1 MEASNPELARDAV
14 NTQGFCVVRGYMLPV
29 NDSYKTKSLKVL
41 LVCGS
46 DLLES
51 FGIPGF
57 WICEQSNIITVDEVV
72 PSGISSTGL
81 RVSVF
86 AQNLRIMEVGM
97 GGGDEGLKCEK
108 ISAGG
113 MWKCNLKAMSG
124 EVLCEKHYLSA
135 CRVMRNGVDGE
146 ENSGFEGQKRKRDD
160 EDMGVF
166 DVDRSEIRVVHGET
180 GANSVRKRGRPKKLK
195 KNVLEEKGCVRKRGR
210 PPKKKV
216 VQENGC
222 EKKTSSVDGSEIKV
236 FSGEIGVNGVR
247 KRGRPPKKKMFSGE
261 IRVNGVRKRGRP
273 PKKKVFYGE
282 IRVNGVR
289 KRGRPPKKKVLERN
303 GCEEEEPL
311 SIDESEIKAVFG
323 EIGIH
328 DVKMRGRPEGFKK
341 KVFEENSCEEE
352 AFSVDGSEIKELSG
366 ETKLDDVRKR
376 GRPKGPQKK
385 VFEVNGCRIWSGK
398 MGRLKGLKH
407 TNKIGVRINVPK
419 KVLEV
424 FRGRP
429 KGFKNRKKDGVGN
442 EVKKKVVEGYNCGI
456 GCGKRGRPKG
466 LKNMKKDSV
475 GNEVKKKVLEGH
487 VSGTRSG
494 KRGRPKGSKKSK
506 KIGMGNE
513 VEAMPVDPH
522 GIGEIVGVDSRDG
535 VRVGDVSE
543 TGEVFDTVDA
553 MQSTSKTYKSGELM
567 FTKDNGDLVPEVQK
581 NTNEVSKDI
590 DNQKKL
596 VHIYEG
602 GSNVGDGS
610 VKKTVKE
617 TERSDDLEVSCGNA
631 DRTAA
636 SMQMVRQRGRP
647 KGSKNKK
654 KTIDATEKGDC
665 MDNGVSCV
673 DAIIL
678 PVPMPIVHRRGRPKG
693 SKNKKKTVNA
703 IEKSDC
709 IDDDVSRGGVGIIP
723 SPMQIVRHRRG
734 RPKGSKNKNKK
745 KTINST
751 EVVNHRGSVERPNG
765 NGYKSK
771 KKVLSVIELRQRMRE
786 YITNGG
792 IHGCQGW
799 TKKLNGADQE
809 NIAITESYDKGG
821 DGDHEVNDQN
831 KVKHT
836 LSAKMN
842 TDVPIINDLGF
853 ASTAELIER
862 KKQSTTYGG
871 MSLFPKEVLFTKCG
885 VGEII
890 PNGNVEMNE
899 SFEFLCMGDRNKSST
914 LGMSDNL
921 KRREQRG
928 FMCHQCLKSN
938 KVGLIICSNCTRKRY
953 CHECIA
959 KWYPER
965 TKDEVERLC
974 PYCSGNCNCKACLQA
989 NVLIKC
995 SPKET
1000 DENDRLQRSLYLLLN
1015 ILPLLRHIQLQQTAE
1030 LAVEANT
1037 RGVLVN
1043 EDDVQIAVFEKDD
1056 RVYCDNCKTSIVNF
1070 HRSCPNPACS
1080 YDVCL
1085 DCCSEL
1091 RKGLQPGGNAA
1102 KSVAGFTTSLEK
1114 VNFMDDNNIEVAS
1127 ENGLVDNLHSGFPK
1141 WESKNSIS
1149 IPCPPK
1155 DLGGCGT
1162 EDLVLKRILD
1172 ADCVEKLITR
1182 AVSFSSHYQLP
1193 DVDSSQKCPFCF
1205 KEDGNDF
1212 SEVRQAAFREY
1223 SQDNFLYCPN
1233 ATDLGDSEFKH
1244 FQMHWSRG
1252 EPIIVRNALSRAS
1265 GLSWDPK
1272 VMLRAFRNASKKL
1285 KQDTFSVKAI
1295 DCLDWCEVEINIHQF
1310 FRGYLE
1316 GRRHQNG
1323 WPEML
1328 KLKDWPPSNAF
1339 EECLPRHGSEFMA
1352 MLPFSDYTHPGS
1364 GLLNLATKLPDGA
1377 LKPDLGP
1384 KSYIA
1389 YGYPE
1394 VLGKG
1399 DSVAKLHC
1407 DISDAVNILTHATEV
1422 RTTSWQR
1429 RKINEFKGGSESKDL
1444 DEFREQAHTER
1455 TGCENKSTDLLR
1467 TGKTL
1472 EDYTYSGKSWPPENQ
1487 IGKEA
1492 TDQEPMRGL
1501 SAQTLSGPEI
1511 NVSLLN
1517 TLEYPCQG
1525 RPASTGGTISTGI
1538 TATTH
1543 KISDLDEHLPTEFSS
1558 LLANASFE
1566 ACSSS
1571 GFPGIRNTGINNQ
1584 ETDRTSKV
1592 DAESFNSTF
1601 DCIADSYIDLDLL
1614 NCSETPVGGC
1624 DQGANTDFV
1633 ANSLSLNNF
1642 SVQTSINS
1650 DTHNDH
1656 LRSGKASTDTVY
1668 GAAVWDIF
1676 RRQDVPVL
1684 TEYLQK
1690 HQKEFCH
1697 YNNSVVDS
1705 VVHPI
1710 HDQIFYLDEKH
1721 KKQLKEEFDVE
1732 PWTFEQ
1738 HLGEAVFIP
1747 AGCPHQVRNRQ
1758 SCMKVALD
1766 FVSPENV
1773 QECARLT
1780 QEFRLL
1786 PQSHR
1791 SKQDILEVKKL
1802 AVYAASAAIDEAR
1815 NLMSKIGVAG
1825 NCS

>member
-1 MEASNPELARDAV
+1 
-14 NTQGFCVVRGYMLPV
+14 
-29 NDSYKTKSLKVL
+29 
-41 LVCGS
+41 
-46 DLLES
+46 
-51 FGIPGF
+51 
-57 WICEQSNIITVDEVV
+57 
-72 PSGISSTGL
+72 
-81 RVSVF
+81 
-86 AQNLRIMEVGM
+86 
-97 GGGDEGLKCEK
+97 
-108 ISAGG
+108 

-135 CRVMRNGVDGE
+135 CRVMRNGGDGE

-210 PPKKKV
+210 PPKK
-216 VQENGC
+216 
-222 EKKTSSVDGSEIKV
+222 
-236 FSGEIGVNGVR
+236 
-247 KRGRPPKKKMFSGE
+247 
-261 IRVNGVRKRGRP
+261 
-273 PKKKVFYGE
+273 
-282 IRVNGVR
+282 
-289 KRGRPPKKKVLERN
+289 
-303 GCEEEEPL
+303 
-311 SIDESEIKAVFG
+311 
-323 EIGIH
+323 
-328 DVKMRGRPEGFKK
+328 
-341 KVFEENSCEEE
+341 
-352 AFSVDGSEIKELSG
+352 
-366 ETKLDDVRKR
+366 
-376 GRPKGPQKK
+376 
-385 VFEVNGCRIWSGK
+385 K

-475 GNEVKKKVLEGH
+475 GNEVKKKFLEGH

-581 NTNEVSKDI
+581 NTNEVSKVI

-631 DRTAA
+631 DRTAD
-636 SMQMVRQRGRP
+636 SMQM
-647 KGSKNKK
+647 
-654 KTIDATEKGDC
+654 
-665 MDNGVSCV
+665 
-673 DAIIL
+673 
-678 PVPMPIVHRRGRPKG
+678 
-693 SKNKKKTVNA
+693 
-703 IEKSDC
+703 
-709 IDDDVSRGGVGIIP
+709 
-723 SPMQIVRHRRG
+723 
-734 RPKGSKNKNKK
+734 

-995 SPKET
+995 SPKEA

-1056 RVYCDNCKTSIVNF
+1056 RVYCTRLNVLQNVGCCFSSLIINPVITNINNLQCYLLNSDNCKTSIVNF

-1252 EPIIVRNALSRAS
+1252 EPVIVRNALSRAS

-1295 DCLDWCEVEINIHQF
+1295 DCLDWCEVRDSILQFPGLLTLLTAVSAVSTHGNNTLYVEINIHQF

-1429 RKINEFKGGSESKDL
+1429 RKINEFKGGSECKDL

-1467 TGKTL
+1467 NGETL
-1472 EDYTYSGKSWPPENQ
+1472 GDYTYSGNSWPTENQ

-1501 SAQTLSGPEI
+1501 STQTLSGPEI

-1525 RPASTGGTISTGI
+1525 GPASTGGTVSTGI

-1543 KISDLDEHLPTEFSS
+1543 KISDLDEHVPTEFGS

-1566 ACSSS
+1566 ACTSS
-1571 GFPGIRNTGINNQ
+1571 GIPGIGSTGINNQ

-1624 DQGANTDFV
+1624 DQDANTDFV
-1633 ANSLSLNNF
+1633 ANSLSLNNI

-1656 LRSGKASTDTVY
+1656 LRSGKASTDIVY

>member
-1 MEASNPELARDAV
+1 
-14 NTQGFCVVRGYMLPV
+14 
-29 NDSYKTKSLKVL
+29 
-41 LVCGS
+41 
-46 DLLES
+46 
-51 FGIPGF
+51 
-57 WICEQSNIITVDEVV
+57 
-72 PSGISSTGL
+72 
-81 RVSVF
+81 
-86 AQNLRIMEVGM
+86 MEVGM

-135 CRVMRNGVDGE
+135 CRVMRTGGDGG

-166 DVDRSEIRVVHGET
+166 EVDRSEIRVVHGET

-222 EKKTSSVDGSEIKV
+222 EKKTSSVDG
-236 FSGEIGVNGVR
+236 
-247 KRGRPPKKKMFSGE
+247 
-261 IRVNGVRKRGRP
+261 
-273 PKKKVFYGE
+273 
-282 IRVNGVR
+282 
-289 KRGRPPKKKVLERN
+289 RN

-311 SIDESEIKAVFG
+311 SINESEIKVVSG
-323 EIGIH
+323 EIGVH
-328 DVKMRGRPEGFKK
+328 DGKMRERPKGFKK
-341 KVFEENSCEEE
+341 KVFEENGCEEE
-352 AFSVDGSEIKELSG
+352 AFSFDELSG
-366 ETKLDDVRKR
+366 ETKVDGVRKR
-376 GRPKGPQKK
+376 GRPKGPKKK
-385 VFEVNGCRIWSGK
+385 VFEANGCRIWSGK

-407 TNKIGVRINVPK
+407 TNKIGV
-419 KVLEV
+419 
-424 FRGRP
+424 
-429 KGFKNRKKDGVGN
+429 
-442 EVKKKVVEGYNCGI
+442 
-456 GCGKRGRPKG
+456 
-466 LKNMKKDSV
+466 
-475 GNEVKKKVLEGH
+475 
-487 VSGTRSG
+487 
-494 KRGRPKGSKKSK
+494 
-506 KIGMGNE
+506 
-513 VEAMPVDPH
+513 MPVDPH
-522 GIGEIVGVDSRDG
+522 GIGEIVGVNSRDG

-567 FTKDNGDLVPEVQK
+567 LTKDDGDLVPEVQK
-581 NTNEVSKDI
+581 NTNKISKVN
-590 DNQKKL
+590 DNQKML

-631 DRTAA
+631 DRTVA

-665 MDNGVSCV
+665 MDTGFCCV

-709 IDDDVSRGGVGIIP
+709 IDDDVSCGGVGIIP

-751 EVVNHRGSVERPNG
+751 EKNECIESDGNGVVNHRGSVERPNG

-771 KKVLSVIELRQRMRE
+771 KKVLSVIKLRQRMRE

-799 TKKLNGADQE
+799 TKKLNNKSEIKGGADQE
-809 NIAITESYDKGG
+809 NVAITESYDKGG

-836 LSAKMN
+836 LSVNMN
-842 TDVPIINDLGF
+842 TDIPIINDLGF
-853 ASTAELIER
+853 ASTVELAER

-871 MSLFPKEVLFTKCG
+871 ISLFPKEMFTKCS
-885 VGEII
+885 VGES
-890 PNGNVEMNE
+890 NVEMNE

-995 SPKET
+995 SPKEA

-1056 RVYCDNCKTSIVNF
+1056 RVYCTRLNVLQNVGCCFSSLIINPVITNINNLQCYLLNSDNCKTSIVNF

-1102 KSVAGFTTSLEK
+1102 KSIAGFTTSLEK

-1182 AVSFSSHYQLP
+1182 AVSFSSYYQLP

-1205 KEDGNDF
+1205 KEDVNDF

-1252 EPIIVRNALSRAS
+1252 EPVIVRNALSRAS

-1316 GRRHQNG
+1316 GRRHKNG

-1444 DEFREQAHTER
+1444 DEFREQARTER

-1467 TGKTL
+1467 NGETL
-1472 EDYTYSGKSWPPENQ
+1472 EDYTYSGNSWPPENQ
-1487 IGKEA
+1487 TGKEA
-1492 TDQEPMRGL
+1492 TGQEPMRGP
-1501 SAQTLSGPEI
+1501 STQTLSAPEI

-1525 RPASTGGTISTGI
+1525 RPVSTGI
-1538 TATTH
+1538 TSPTH
-1543 KISDLDEHLPTEFSS
+1543 KISDLNEHVPTEFSS

-1571 GFPGIRNTGINNQ
+1571 GIPGIRNTGINNQ

-1624 DQGANTDFV
+1624 NQDANTDFV
-1633 ANSLSLNNF
+1633 ANSLSLNNI

-1656 LRSGKASTDTVY
+1656 LRSGKASTDIVY

-1697 YNNSVVDS
+1697 YNNSAVDS

-1802 AVYAASAAIDEAR
+1802 AVYAASAAIDEAS